1 MRSPV
6 LDSGLDLAGVLQT
19 SPMLELLTQAGLTP
33 TQAEIL
39 GFLLTQN
46 ELKAKEIVTG
56 LKKPRGV
63 IYKGLDE
70 LVALELVEKRE
81 KAGSV
86 SRFRAEHPSKLE
98 SLFEAKE
105 RNAQKERKNFLQNL
119 PELTSHYNLS
129 HHKPG
134 VHFYEGG
141 AGLRQTLDDALRSKT
156 ELLLFIDK
164 DSINE
169 EKTFTALTN
178 EYKERRLK
186 AGIRQRIIYA
196 DAKPLHEPSLGSLYK
211 GLTEIRY
218 IGNSA
223 VPFKSSVKIYDNKL
237 SYQVIEGG
245 QTIAVLIEDKNIY
258 EMNKAWFEFLWQVA
272 T

>member
-6 LDSGLDLAGVLQT
+6 LDSDLDLAGVLQT
-19 SPMLELLTQAGLTP
+19 SPMLETLIQAGLTP

-39 GFLLTQN
+39 GFLLAQN
-46 ELKAKEIVTG
+46 ELKAKEIVSA

-81 KAGSV
+81 KPGTVA
-86 SRFRAEHPSKLE
+86 RFRAEHPSKLE
-98 SLFEAKE
+98 ELFEAKE
-105 RNAQKERKNFLQNL
+105 KQAQSQRKNFLANL
-119 PELTSHYNLS
+119 PELTSHYNLA

-134 VHFYEGG
+134 VHFYEGE
-141 AGLRQTLDDALRSKT
+141 AGLRQTLNDTLRSQT

-164 DSINE
+164 SGIGD
-169 EKTFTALTN
+169 EKTFTNLTN

-196 DAKPLHEPSLGSLYK
+196 DDKPLHEPSLGSLYED
-211 GLTEIRY
+211 LTEIRY
-218 IGNSA
+218 IGESPA
-223 VPFKSSVKIYDNKL
+223 PFKSSVKIYDNKL
-237 SYQVIEGG
+237 SYQVIEGE

-258 EMNKAWFEFLWQVA
+258 EMNKAWFEYLWQVA
-272 T
+272 K